1 MAEALGIAGSVVSF
15 VGLAG
20 QVAQGVNYLYNFFN
34 SMQDAPNDIKS
45 LAAELKILGTILDE
59 VNRDVVDSAA
69 LGAALG
75 AALQLCK
82 DIVAELEGLVQKS
95 NLTSKQSKVKRLWSQ
110 MSTAFRNEEFRKYI
124 ERLERAKTSLLHAKM
139 SSHG

>member
-34 SMQDAPNDIKS
+34 SIQDAPKDIKS
-45 LAAELKILGTILDE
+45 LAAELKIVGTILDE
-59 VNRDVVDSAA
+59 VNRDVVDSACLRA
-69 LGAALG
+69 GF
-75 AALQLCK
+75 QHCK
-82 DIVAELEGLVQKS
+82 DIIADLDGLVQKS
-95 NLTSKQSKVKRLWSQ
+95 NLASKQSKAKRLWSQ

-124 ERLERAKTSLLHAKM
+124 EKLERAKTTLLHANM
-139 SSHG
+139 ASHG

>member
-1 MAEALGIAGSVVSF
+1 MAEALGITGSIVSF

-34 SMQDAPNDIKS
+34 SMQDAPSDIKS
-45 LAAELKILGTILDE
+45 LAAELKLLGTILDE

-69 LGAALG
+69 LGAAL
-75 AALQLCK
+75 QLCK
-82 DIVAELEGLVQKS
+82 DIIGELEGLVQKS
-95 NLTSKQSKVKRLWSQ
+95 DLTSKQSKVKRLWSQ

-124 ERLERAKTSLLHAKM
+124 ERLERAKTALLHAKM
-139 SSHG
+139 NSHG

>member
-20 QVAQGVNYLYNFFN
+20 QIAQGVNYLYNFFN
-34 SMQDAPNDIKS
+34 SMQDAPSDIKS

-69 LGAALG
+69 LGAAL
-75 AALQLCK
+75 QLCK
-82 DIVAELEGLVQKS
+82 DTVAELEALVQES

-110 MSTAFRNEEFRKYI
+110 MSTVFRNEEFRKYI
-124 ERLERAKTSLLHAKM
+124 ERRERAKITLLHAKM
-139 SSHG
+139 TSHG